1 MGKIHLLLTKE
12 EINEEKMTGKIAVVF
27 DVLLATSTITL
38 GLSLGVK
45 EVIPVQSEEEAISE
59 SLGREL
65 NSFLLVGEK
74 EGIALEGFHDPL
86 SLRGHKELKDK
97 TVILSTTNGTVAI
110 RKAASAKKIYIA
122 SLLNGAAVAEK
133 IVTDYQGDTIV
144 LVCSGSSGS
153 FSMEDF
159 YGAGYLLSTI
169 VEGRSEEWSLTDS
182 AQAAL
187 MFYQGNTLD
196 SDEVLRKSRI
206 GQMICEMGFGDEVA
220 YVSQRGIFSLV
231 PTLCG
236 MSIGREKDET
246 GGWQN
251 ELV

>member
-12 EINEEKMTGKIAVVF
+12 EMDEEKMTGKIAVVF

-38 GLSLGVK
+38 GLSFGVR
-45 EVIPVQSEEEAISE
+45 EVIPVQTEDEAKTE

-74 EGIALEGFHDPL
+74 EGIALDGFHDPL
-86 SLRGHKELKDK
+86 SFHRQEELKGK

-110 RKAASAKKIYIA
+110 RKASTANKVYIA

-133 IVTDYQGDTIV
+133 LATDHQADTIV

-153 FSMEDF
+153 FSLEDF
-159 YGAGYLLSTI
+159 YGAGYLLSTL
-169 VEGRSEEWSLTDS
+169 VEETNNHWILTDS

-187 MFYQGNTLD
+187 LFYQGNTLD
-196 SDEVLRKSRI
+196 SEEVLRMSRV

-220 YVSQRGIFSLV
+220 FVSQRGIVSLV
-231 PTLCG
+231 PTLRG
-236 MSIGREKDET
+236 MSIGREEDEI